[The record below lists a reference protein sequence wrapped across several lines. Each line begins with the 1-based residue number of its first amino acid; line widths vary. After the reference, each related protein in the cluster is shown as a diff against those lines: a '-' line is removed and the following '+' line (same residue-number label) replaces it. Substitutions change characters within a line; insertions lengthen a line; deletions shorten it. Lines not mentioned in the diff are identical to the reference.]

1 MEFPSG
7 MLGVALGTI
16 LLPSLAK
23 SYADENLQTYSA
35 LLDWGLRLTLLLAI
49 PSAVA
54 LAVLSVPLV
63 TTLFYYGAFTAND
76 VTQTCNAVTA
86 YAIGLVGLIAVKVLA
101 PGYYARQDIR
111 TPVKMGLI
119 TLVFTQLLNLV
130 LIGDLQH
137 AGLALAISLGATLNA
152 LMLLRGLRQRGVYQ
166 PQPGWMSFSLK
177 LLLAVMVM
185 AAVLWALMGAPAAWF
200 AASGLYRVLWLML
213 LVVAG
218 SAVYFLT
225 LFTLGFRLNDFS
237 RRAS

>member
-1 MEFPSG
+1 
-7 MLGVALGTI
+7 
-16 LLPSLAK
+16 
-23 SYADENLQTYSA
+23 
-35 LLDWGLRLTLLLAI
+35 
-49 PSAVA
+49 
-54 LAVLSVPLV
+54 
-63 TTLFYYGAFTAND
+63 
-76 VTQTCNAVTA
+76 
-86 YAIGLVGLIAVKVLA
+86 VGLIAVKVLA

-166 PQPGWMSFSLK
+166 PQSGWMSFSLK